1 MEKIKVGSELYI
13 IYPIAPF
20 PTDTRRFHVGDR
32 VVVTQ
37 IEIESRHWLWL
48 GIEGSRNGE
57 SNWSYSK
64 FSRTRG
70 GRPLLVHEIEGYGE
84 KAKMKKRV
92 IRD

>member
-13 IYPIAPF
+13 ISPIAPY
-20 PTDTRRFHVGDR
+20 PTDTRRFHVGDK

-37 IEIESRHWLWL
+37 IEIEPGHWLWL
-48 GIEGSRNGE
+48 GIEGSLDGY
-57 SNWSYSK
+57 SNWAIST
-64 FSRTRG
+64 FSRTQG
-70 GRPLLVHEIEGYGE
+70 GTPLRDHEIEGYGE